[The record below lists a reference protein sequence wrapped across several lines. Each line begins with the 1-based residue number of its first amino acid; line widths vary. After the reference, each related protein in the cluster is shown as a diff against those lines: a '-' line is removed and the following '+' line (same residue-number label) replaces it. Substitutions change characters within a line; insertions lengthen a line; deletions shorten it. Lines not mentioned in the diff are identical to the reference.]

1 MFRCL
6 SLLKCSMYRSELL
19 EHLKLY
25 IIFRYNL
32 SRNHHLGQSQITTTL
47 HPINSHVVGMLQHDL
62 CFWPCN
68 VCILKVNKFYSIDPR
83 SSLTPTCT
91 KRMNRREKC
100 PRRHQSWRRW
110 RTSRRSLASGC
121 STSSHWGFSFLTS
134 ASRWVT
140 SPRTLPRC
148 DDVYQ
153 EVLTC
158 SNRFL
163 EQCDKIWRNF
173 ATLANFLISLAMFWG
188 FIQNFQKI

>member
-1 MFRCL
+1 MISAHWLIKFTSSSTHKQLKLISSLTVQLTQLALMVRCL

-19 EHLKLY
+19 EHLKVY

-47 HPINSHVVGMLQHDL
+47 HPINSHVVGMLQHFL

-100 PRRHQSWRRW
+100 PRRHQS
-110 RTSRRSLASGC
+110 
-121 STSSHWGFSFLTS
+121 
-134 ASRWVT
+134 
-140 SPRTLPRC
+140 
-148 DDVYQ
+148 
-153 EVLTC
+153 
-158 SNRFL
+158 
-163 EQCDKIWRNF
+163 
-173 ATLANFLISLAMFWG
+173 
-188 FIQNFQKI
+188 